1 MTRGGRMNKSTGR
14 YGIVMGLALVILG
27 TGFSSSAW
35 ADSVAATVNVGIQPW
50 GVAVN
55 PVTNKIYVANLYS
68 NNVTVI
74 DGSNNTTVTVTGCIF
89 RRETAVDNTTN
100 NMYVVDNDTNDG
112 AKSD

>member
-74 DGSNNTTVTVTGCIF
+74 DESNNTTETVAVGV
-89 RRETAVDNTTN
+89 RRIVKEANNPATN
-100 NMYVVDNDTNDG
+100 NIYVDNDTSNG
-112 AKSD
+112 KN